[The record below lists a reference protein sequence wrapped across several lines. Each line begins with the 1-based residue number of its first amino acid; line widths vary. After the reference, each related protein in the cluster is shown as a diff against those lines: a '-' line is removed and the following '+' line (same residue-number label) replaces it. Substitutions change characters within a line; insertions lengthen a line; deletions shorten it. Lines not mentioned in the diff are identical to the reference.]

1 MSNSFVELAVQ
12 SGGDKLDMELLTIAS
27 QNVKRQRGQ
36 VTGGLELEIA
46 AVKNAPMASNLY
58 GLGTREITG
67 RATIASVFSAQV
79 LNATQFANSSAIDTD
94 AYRVCNFF
102 LNVIRTANPT
112 GEFKIVPQFSDDN
125 GTDWF
130 EARDFV
136 ITFIDLTEFPTSVG
150 KNLCYQIPI
159 LAPDMR
165 FRIEASDTDGTNTLT
180 VTMSQELT
188 T

>member
-1 MSNSFVELAVQ
+1 MDSFVELAAQ
-12 SGGDKLDMELLTIAS
+12 SGGDKLDMELLTISS

-36 VTGGLELEIA
+36 ITGALEDEIVRVHNGVLA
-46 AVKNAPMASNLY
+46 ADQY
-58 GLGTREITG
+58 GLGTREIIG
-67 RATIASVFSAQV
+67 RAVVASVFSAQV
-79 LNATQFANSSAIDTD
+79 LNVTQFAESSGIDSED
-94 AYRVCNFF
+94 YRACNFF
-102 LNVIRTANPT
+102 INVIRTGSPT
-112 GEFKIVPQFSDDN
+112 GTLKIIPQFSDDG

-136 ITFIDLTEFPTSVG
+136 IQFADMNEFPTSVG
-150 KNLCYQIPI
+150 LFLCYQIPI

-165 FRIEASDTDGTNTLT
+165 FRIEASGTDGTNTLS